1 MNKHTE
7 ILAYNVAVVG
17 VALFA
22 ALLVGGIL
30 FLLVGG
36 NPISAYTVMF
46 TEPLRGVFGICELL
60 VRATPLMLVALG
72 IAIAFRSG
80 ILNIGGEGQ
89 ILMGAVAGAFIALS
103 FPSLPKIVLLPM
115 VFTAAF
121 LAGAIWGGIAGWLK
135 AYLGVNEILST
146 VMLNYIAIQI
156 YTYLLRGPLIDPQE
170 LAYGTGIAQTAQL
183 TRAAWL
189 DRLIPGM
196 RLHTGLIFAVIA
208 AVAVYLLLW
217 RTTLGYRMRTCGAE
231 AKAARYA
238 GMKVESYLLLAM
250 ALSGGLA
257 GLAGAVELCGV
268 HRRGLE
274 ALSAGYG
281 FSGIVVAL
289 FGGLHPLGIIPASV
303 LFGLLIVGSDMMQ
316 RAVAI
321 PAHIVLAIQG
331 IIILAVVS
339 VELFIKHPGIRER
352 ILRAVRPKR
361 PDKQDGPDR
370 PDGPGRADRTDRTG
384 KPETSGTGDAGT
396 EEGAPC

>member
-1 MNKHTE
+1 MNKRSE
-7 ILAYNVAVVG
+7 IMAYNVGMVG
-17 VALFA
+17 AALAVAL
-22 ALLVGGIL
+22 LLGGIL
-30 FLLVGG
+30 FMLAGG
-36 NPISAYTVMF
+36 NPITAYTVMF
-46 TEPLRGVFGICELL
+46 TEPLKGVFGISELL
-60 VRATPLMLVALG
+60 VRAAPLMLVALG

-89 ILMGAVAGAFIALS
+89 ILMGAVAGAFIALT
-103 FPSLPKIVLLPM
+103 FPTLPKIVLLPM
-115 VFTAAF
+115 VFIAAF

-170 LAYGTGIAQTAQL
+170 LAYGTGIAQTAQIS
-183 TRAAWL
+183 RAAWL

-196 RLHTGLIFAVIA
+196 RLHTGLIFAII
-208 AVAVYLLLW
+208 VAIVVYLLLW

-238 GMKVESYLLLAM
+238 GMKVEHYLLLAM
-250 ALSGGLA
+250 CLSGGLA
-257 GLAGAVELCGV
+257 GLAGAVELTGV

-289 FGGLHPLGIIPASV
+289 FGGLHPLGIIPASA

-331 IIILAVVS
+331 LIILAVVS
-339 VELFIKHPGIRER
+339 VELFIKHPGIRDR
-352 ILRAVRPKR
+352 ILRSIRAKI
-361 PDKQDGPDR
+361 PDK
-370 PDGPGRADRTDRTG
+370 TDHKDTQG
-384 KPETSGTGDAGT
+384 KNT
-396 EEGAPC
+396 EGKEGASC